1 MSAGG
6 AGLPKDAD
14 MKLVMRQMALDKPRG
29 PEQVASLV
37 AFLASDEAAHINGER
52 ILIDGGTLA

>member
-14 MKLVMRQMALDKPRG
+14 MKLVMRQMALDQPRARR
-29 PEQVASLV
+29 PWRA
-37 AFLASDEAAHINGER
+37 
-52 ILIDGGTLA
+52 